1 MIFLRFKN
9 LVKLRLKCVFFFR
22 LFSRSKCVFSSKIGV
37 SSRRNGGVEKR
48 LSFYR
53 EFVTFL
59 TARSE
64 NRREI
69 TLFLTGFFS
78 SNFEFFSSNLEIFGN
93 FASSWR
99 QKSAQKH
106 VFLRYEH
113 IATCHFCRHGQCFVK
128 IKTKKTAQS
137 V

>member
-1 MIFLRFKN
+1 M
-9 LVKLRLKCVFFFR
+9 
-22 LFSRSKCVFSSKIGV
+22 
-37 SSRRNGGVEKR
+37 
-48 LSFYR
+48 
-53 EFVTFL
+53 TFL

-64 NRREI
+64 IRREI

-78 SNFEFFSSNLEIFGN
+78 LNFEIFSANFEIFGD

-99 QKSAQKH
+99 QKSAQKRAN
-106 VFLRYEH
+106 LRYEQ

>member
-1 MIFLRFKN
+1 M
-9 LVKLRLKCVFFFR
+9 FFR

-53 EFVTFL
+53 EFLTFL

-78 SNFEFFSSNLEIFGN
+78 LNFDIFSRFSRCLEI
-93 FASSWR
+93 
-99 QKSAQKH
+99 
-106 VFLRYEH
+106 LRH
-113 IATCHFCRHGQCFVK
+113 LGG
-128 IKTKKTAQS
+128 KKALKNVQIYVTS
-137 V
+137 R

>member
-1 MIFLRFKN
+1 M
-9 LVKLRLKCVFFFR
+9 FFFR

-53 EFVTFL
+53 EFLTFL

-78 SNFEFFSSNLEIFGN
+78 LNFEIFSANLEIFGD

-99 QKSAQKH
+99 QKSAQKRAN
-106 VFLRYEH
+106 LRYEQ
-113 IATCHFCRHGQCFVK
+113 IFTCHFCRHGQCFVK